1 MELEAAAAAER
12 RTAGGGSRRT
22 GLTLGGTE
30 VRTVFEGIYLLACPV
45 HIGKE
50 SVFSFA
56 VLFFNTVPLGKIK
69 ACKRHRSYRQKK
81 ANVWRTLLTFPQ
93 NHTNKNKWKGI

>member
-1 MELEAAAAAER
+1 MELEAAAAAGR

-30 VRTVFEGIYLLACPV
+30 VRPAFEVIYLLACLV
-45 HIGKE
+45 HIMKV

-56 VLFFNTVPLGKIK
+56 VLFF
-69 ACKRHRSYRQKK
+69 
-81 ANVWRTLLTFPQ
+81 
-93 NHTNKNKWKGI
+93 